1 MNDLLMLEPAAD
13 EGAISFARGFVKSDA
28 FMALFREGMGLV
40 EQTAAYLDGDG
51 RAQSAALPR
60 EVALSYATE
69 SMRLTTRLMQIAS
82 WLLVQRAV
90 AEGEMTAEQARAE
103 NDKVRIPEQI
113 VSTVQ
118 METERLPHGLRD
130 LMEHSFRLQA
140 RIRHLE
146 GQMSGKV
153 PAVEKANPV
162 QDQLAS
168 LKARLG
174 MAR

>member
-1 MNDLLMLEPAAD
+1 MNDVLMLEPNTDA
-13 EGAISFARGFVKSDA
+13 GAISFARGFVKSDA

-51 RAQSAALPR
+51 RTESAALPR
-60 EVALSYATE
+60 GVALSYATE

-90 AEGEMTAEQARAE
+90 AEGEMTADQARAE
-103 NDKVRIPEQI
+103 NDKVRIPEQ
-113 VSTVQ
+113 
-118 METERLPHGLRD
+118 MLPPAQAEAALLPQGLRD
-130 LMEHSFRLQA
+130 LIDHSFRLQA

-146 GQMSGKV
+146 GQMSGQA
-153 PAVEKANPV
+153 PAIEQANPV

-174 MAR
+174 MTR

>member
-1 MNDLLMLEPAAD
+1 MNDQLMLEPAAD

-40 EQTAAYLDGDG
+40 EETAAYLDGDG
-51 RAQSAALPR
+51 RTQSAALPR

-103 NDKVRIPEQI
+103 NDKVRIPEQ
-113 VSTVQ
+113 VASAPQLEV
-118 METERLPHGLRD
+118 ERLPQGLRD
-130 LMEHSFRLQA
+130 LMDHSFRLQA
-140 RIRHLE
+140 RIRRLE
-146 GQMSGKV
+146 GQMSGKAQ
-153 PAVEKANPV
+153 PVEKANPV

-168 LKARLG
+168 LQARLG
-174 MAR
+174 LAR

>member
-1 MNDLLMLEPAAD
+1 MNDLLIREPATD
-13 EGAISFARGFVKSDA
+13 DGAISFTRGFVKSDA
-28 FMALFREGMGLV
+28 FMVLFREGMRLV
-40 EQTAAYLDGDG
+40 EDTAAYLDGEG

-60 EVALSYATE
+60 EVALGYATE

-103 NDKVRIPEQI
+103 NAKVRIPETG
-113 VSTVQ
+113 VSGTPV
-118 METERLPHGLRD
+118 ELERLPEGLRE
-130 LMEHSFRLQA
+130 LIAHSFRLQA

-146 GQMSGKV
+146 GQMNAPV
-153 PAVEKANPV
+153 AVETTNPV

-168 LKARLG
+168 LQARLG
-174 MAR
+174 LAL

>member
-1 MNDLLMLEPAAD
+1 MTDLLMLEKDAD

-40 EQTAAYLDGDG
+40 EQTAAYLDRDG
-51 RAQSAALPR
+51 RLDAAALPR

-90 AEGEMTAEQARAE
+90 AEGEMTAEQALAE

-113 VSTVQ
+113 AAAPAIEV
-118 METERLPHGLRD
+118 ERLPLGLRD
-130 LMEHSFRLQA
+130 LMGHSFRLQA

-146 GQMSGKV
+146 GQMSGRE
-153 PAVEKANPV
+153 AAGARANPV
-162 QDQLAS
+162 QSQLDS
-168 LKARLG
+168 LKAKLG
-174 MAR
+174 VAF

>member
-1 MNDLLMLEPAAD
+1 MNDVLMLERNAD

-28 FMALFREGMGLV
+28 FMVLFREGMGLV

-51 RAQSAALPR
+51 RKDSAALPR

-103 NDKVRIPEQI
+103 NDKVRIPEP
-113 VSTVQ
+113 
-118 METERLPHGLRD
+118 MLPPAQPDAVLLPQGLRD
-130 LMEHSFRLQA
+130 LMDHSFRLQG

-153 PAVEKANPV
+153 AATEQANPV

-174 MAR
+174 LAL

>member
-1 MNDLLMLEPAAD
+1 MNDVLMLQPAAD

-51 RAQSAALPR
+51 RAESAALPR
-60 EVALSYATE
+60 GVALSYATE

-103 NDKVRIPEQI
+103 NDKVRIPEQ
-113 VSTVQ
+113 
-118 METERLPHGLRD
+118 MMPPAHAEAALLPQGLRELID
-130 LMEHSFRLQA
+130 HSFRLQA

-153 PAVEKANPV
+153 PANEQANPV

-174 MAR
+174 LAR

>member
-1 MNDLLMLEPAAD
+1 MNDLLLREPAAE
-13 EGAISFARGFVKSDA
+13 EGAISFTRGFVKSDA

-51 RAQSAALPR
+51 RAASAALPR

-113 VSTVQ
+113 VTGVQ
-118 METERLPHGLRD
+118 LDTERLPQGLRD
-130 LMEHSFRLQA
+130 LMDHSFRLQS

-146 GQMSGKV
+146 GQMSGKA
-153 PAVEKANPV
+153 PSVEKANPV

-168 LKARLG
+168 LQARLG
-174 MAR
+174 LAR

>member
-1 MNDLLMLEPAAD
+1 MTDVLMRDRDTED
-13 EGAISFARGFVKSDA
+13 GAISFARGFVKSDA

-40 EQTAAYLDGDG
+40 EQTAAYLDSDG
-51 RAQSAALPR
+51 RTESAALPR
-60 EVALSYATE
+60 EVALCYATE

-103 NDKVRIPEQI
+103 NDKVRIPEQ
-113 VSTVQ
+113 
-118 METERLPHGLRD
+118 MMPPPLPEAARLPPSLLD
-130 LMEHSFRLQA
+130 LIDHSFRLQA

-146 GQMSGKV
+146 GQMSGQV
-153 PAVEKANPV
+153 PATEQANPV
-162 QDQLAS
+162 QDQLTS

-174 MAR
+174 LAL